1 LSFLSLPYSRPVEGG
16 APAAP
21 KLAMGPPLPDGR
33 SGGRRGPF
41 PRGIGVGVPTKGD
54 ITQSD
59 EDMAAEILHG
69 TTVLET
75 RPGEDAVVVIE
86 LRRQA
91 G

>member
-1 LSFLSLPYSRPVEGG
+1 
-16 APAAP
+16 
-21 KLAMGPPLPDGR
+21 
-33 SGGRRGPF
+33 
-41 PRGIGVGVPTKGD
+41 VGVPTKGD
-54 ITQSD
+54 ITQFD
-59 EDMAAEILHG
+59 EDMAAEILRG